1 MGLENMFTVFGGQG
15 FIGSEFVKQL
25 EMRGEQVFIPK
36 REEPDIYD
44 KELGTI
50 IYCAGYGDCEKD
62 PYNVINANVFL
73 LSNIL
78 QRSHFDKLVY
88 VSSTRIYMNN
98 IGSNPDGDVSIICND
113 SRRLFNLTKLTAEE
127 ICIKSK
133 KDCFIIRPSNVF
145 GLAIN
150 SPLFLP
156 SITRNAINNG
166 YIDMYVTEDYAKDYV
181 YVGDVVKSTL
191 QILDSKKD
199 KPRIVNIASGV
210 NTTAKEIAD
219 ILKNKTGC
227 NVNWHNIEN
236 DKEQFPITD
245 ITEMK
250 KHIDFEPI
258 QVTTALEKLVDKFI
272 RALSNEKS
280 EW

>member
-1 MGLENMFTVFGGQG
+1 MFTVFGGQG
-15 FIGSEFVKQL
+15 FIGSEFVSQL
-25 EMRGEQVFIPK
+25 EMRGEEVFVPK
-36 REEPDIYD
+36 REDPDIYE
-44 KELGTI
+44 KGLGTI

-62 PYNVINANVFL
+62 PFNVLNANVVL

-78 QRSHFDKLVY
+78 QRANFEKLIY

-98 IGSNPDGDVSIICND
+98 ISSNPDSDVSIIYED

-133 KDCFIIRPSNVF
+133 KDCLIIRPSNVF
-145 GLAIN
+145 GLALN

-199 KPRIVNIASGV
+199 KPKIVNVASGV

-227 NVNWHNIEN
+227 DVNWHNTEKN

-245 ITEMK
+245 ITELK
-250 KHIDFEPI
+250 KYIDFEPI
-258 QVTTALEKLVDKFI
+258 QVMTALEKMVDKFI